1 MEDLMGKAAI
11 YGGMV
16 LALVAALK
24 GLVAWL
30 TGWRT
35 LIPTA
40 ALSAAFAWYIAST
53 SDPAM
58 PMSIATACVLGIM
71 IFGVAVGAWTGI
83 TKVGTGSLPTMKT
96 NTPNGNP

>member
-24 GLVAWL
+24 GMVAWL
-30 TGWRT
+30 SGWRT

-40 ALSAAFAWYIAST
+40 GLSTIFAWYIA
-53 SDPAM
+53 
-58 PMSIATACVLGIM
+58 ATATPPMPIPTAFILGVM

-83 TKVGTGSLPTMKT
+83 TKVGTGSVPTMKT

>member
-24 GLVAWL
+24 GMVPWF

-35 LIPTA
+35 LLPTV
-40 ALSAAFAWYIAST
+40 ALSAAAAWYC
-53 SDPAM
+53 
-58 PMSIATACVLGIM
+58 ATINEPPLELAQGIM
-71 IFGVAVGAWTGI
+71 LFIMIIGVAVGAWTGI
-83 TKVGTGSLPTMKT
+83 TKIGTGSLPTMKT